1 MIQGKTNSGFKF
13 EIDENQLKNYE
24 FVELVA
30 EVDENELLMP
40 KLLKLL
46 LGNQVEA
53 LKDHIRDE
61 NGIVPIEK
69 MVEEIKDIFK
79 NAQVKNS

>member
-13 EIDENQLKNYE
+13 EIDESQLKNYE

-40 KLLKLL
+40 KLLKML
-46 LGNQVEA
+46 LGDQVKA

-61 NGIVPIEK
+61 SGIVPIEK
-69 MVEEIKDIFK
+69 MVTEIKDIFE

>member
-13 EIDENQLKNYE
+13 EINENQLKNYE

-46 LGNQVEA
+46 LGDQVEA

-61 NGIVPIEK
+61 SGIVPIEK
-69 MVEEIKDIFK
+69 MVTEIKDIFE

>member
-69 MVEEIKDIFK
+69 MVEEIKDIFG
-79 NAQVKNS
+79 NAQVKN

>member
-46 LGNQVEA
+46 LGDQVEA

-69 MVEEIKDIFK
+69 MVTEIKDIFG

>member
-1 MIQGKTNSGFKF
+1 MIKGKTNSGFEF

-46 LGNQVEA
+46 LGKQVET

-69 MVEEIKDIFK
+69 MVTEIKDIFE

>member
-61 NGIVPIEK
+61 SGIVPIEK
-69 MVEEIKDIFK
+69 MVTEIKDIFE

>member
-13 EIDENQLKNYE
+13 EIDKNQLKNYE

-69 MVEEIKDIFK
+69 MVEEIKDIFE

>member
-46 LGNQVEA
+46 LGDQVEA

-61 NGIVPIEK
+61 SGIVPIKK
-69 MVEEIKDIFK
+69 MVTEIKDIFE

>member
-46 LGNQVEA
+46 LGDQVEA

-61 NGIVPIEK
+61 SGIVPIEK
-69 MVEEIKDIFK
+69 MVTEIKDIFE

>member
-1 MIQGKTNSGFKF
+1 MIQGETNSGFKF

-46 LGNQVEA
+46 LGDQVEA

-61 NGIVPIEK
+61 SGIVPIEK
-69 MVEEIKDIFK
+69 MVTEIKDIFE

>member
-1 MIQGKTNSGFKF
+1 MIQGKTKSGFKF

-30 EVDENELLMP
+30 EVDENEMLLP
-40 KLLKLL
+40 KLLKML
-46 LGNQVEA
+46 LGDQVED
-53 LKDHIRDE
+53 LKNHIRDE
-61 NGIVPIEK
+61 SGIVPIEK
-69 MVEEIKDIFK
+69 MVTEIKDIFE

>member
-46 LGNQVEA
+46 LGDQVEA
-53 LKDHIRDE
+53 LKDHVRDE
-61 NGIVPIEK
+61 SGIVPIEK
-69 MVEEIKDIFK
+69 MVTEIKDIFE

>member
-69 MVEEIKDIFK
+69 MVEEIKDIFE

>member
-24 FVELVA
+24 FVELVV

-46 LGNQVEA
+46 LGDQVEA

-61 NGIVPIEK
+61 SGIVPIEK
-69 MVEEIKDIFK
+69 MVTEIKDIFE